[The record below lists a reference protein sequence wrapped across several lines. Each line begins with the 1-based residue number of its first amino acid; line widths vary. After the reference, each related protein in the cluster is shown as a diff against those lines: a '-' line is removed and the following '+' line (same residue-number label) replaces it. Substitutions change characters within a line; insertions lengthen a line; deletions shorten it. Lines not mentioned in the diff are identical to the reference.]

1 MWIDKLY
8 EKNDLL
14 FNKKKRNLRWKIFIK
29 IFGKVLNY
37 YEENLKNLNVI
48 DFNDMINNSSKIIK
62 NNEIQTPY
70 KYIINP
76 PKLTFEFET
85 NWDVDDYRREN
96 NLTTLKERIEKNLFN
111 ESY

>member
-1 MWIDKLY
+1 M
-8 EKNDLL
+8 
-14 FNKKKRNLRWKIFIK
+14 FIK

-70 KYIINP
+70 KYIIID
-76 PKLTFEFET
+76 EFQ
-85 NWDVDDYRREN
+85 D
-96 NLTTLKERIEKNLFN
+96 I
-111 ESY
+111 